1 MRFPDIDPA
10 IHLGPL
16 DIHWYGVMYLLGFI
30 AGWYLGVV
38 RAKKRGSGWL
48 PDDITDLVLFVA
60 IGVIAGG
67 RLGYVLFYGLN
78 QALADPLWIIR
89 LNEGGMSFH
98 GGLIGVLL
106 AMWLFARRR
115 GRNFWDVTDFLAPLV
130 PLGILFGR
138 IGNFINGE
146 LWGEPTSLPWG
157 IIFPDAGPLPRHPSM
172 LYEGLLEGLVLF
184 LILWFFSARRRPRY
198 AVSALFLLCYG
209 IFRFLIEFVRIP
221 DAQLGYLAFGWLTMG
236 QILTIPMIV
245 IGIWLLR
252 HAYAHPTFAPS
263 VRPGSEESDDA
274 EAPAG
279 ETATLSADTAESV
292 DKADDRS
299 ADSDMPADEADTDEP
314 ADDSATSAGDSKDHA
329 R

>member
-16 DIHWYGVMYLLGFI
+16 DIHWYGIMYLLGFI
-30 AGWYLGVV
+30 AGWCLGVV

-48 PDDITDLVLFVA
+48 PDDITDLLLFVA
-60 IGVIAGG
+60 VGVIAGG

-98 GGLIGVLL
+98 GGLLGVLL
-106 AMWLFARRR
+106 AMWVFARRR

-146 LWGEPTSLPWG
+146 LWGKPTSLPWG

-184 LILWFFSARRRPRY
+184 LILWFFSARRQPRY
-198 AVSALFLLCYG
+198 AVSGVFLLCYG

-236 QILTIPMIV
+236 QILTLPMIA

-252 HAYAHPTFAPS
+252 RTYAHPTFAPS
-263 VRPGSEESDDA
+263 VRPGREESDDA
-274 EAPAG
+274 DQPAG
-279 ETATLSADTAESV
+279 ETPTLSADSDESV
-292 DKADDRS
+292 
-299 ADSDMPADEADTDEP
+299 
-314 ADDSATSAGDSKDHA
+314 TSTRTGEDHA